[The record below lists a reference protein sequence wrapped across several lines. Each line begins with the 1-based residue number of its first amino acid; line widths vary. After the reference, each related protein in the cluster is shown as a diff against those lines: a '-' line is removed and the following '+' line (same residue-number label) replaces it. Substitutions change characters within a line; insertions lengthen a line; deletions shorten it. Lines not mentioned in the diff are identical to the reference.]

1 MKTATKREI
10 QTFFLITISLGI
22 LTTYLKYRAYVTP
35 GSASLIV
42 ILAHMWGPG
51 IAAIA
56 TRLIH
61 RRTLRGMG
69 WSPGKLGYLLAAYC
83 VPLILAFVAYGAV
96 WVTGM
101 GGVNVS
107 RLTSLIIRDAPFV
120 QDFPVV
126 VMLVMLAVYGL
137 FKNLLT
143 ATGEEIGWTGFL
155 TPALLEITTPA
166 RCSLAVGLIWAVWH
180 YPLILSA
187 GYNVGT
193 SLWFAIP
200 FFTIMVVGFSFV
212 RTWLWIGSG
221 SLWTGAI
228 LHAAHNLFIQVF
240 FDTVTVDFGTTKLYT
255 TEFGGGMAMVYAA
268 VAVLVFLDFRKQTR
282 RSPSGKAFGVSK

>member
-1 MKTATKREI
+1 M
-10 QTFFLITISLGI
+10 
-22 LTTYLKYRAYVTP
+22 TP
-35 GSASLIV
+35 GSASFIV
-42 ILAHMWGPG
+42 VVAHMWGPG
-51 IAAIA
+51 LAAIA

-61 RRTLRGMG
+61 RRNLRGMG
-69 WSPGKLGYLLAAYC
+69 WSPGKLKYLLAAYC

-96 WVTGM
+96 WVTGI

-107 RLTSLIIRDAPFV
+107 LLTLTIVRGAPFV

-137 FKNLLT
+137 FRNLLT

-155 TPALLEITTPA
+155 TPAFLEITTPA
-166 RCSLAVGLIWAVWH
+166 KSSLAVGLIWAVWH
-180 YPLILSA
+180 YPLILFA

-240 FDTVTVDFGTTKLYT
+240 FDTVTVDFGKTKLFT
-255 TEFGGGMAMVYAA
+255 TEFGGGTAMVYAA
-268 VAVLVFLDFRKQTR
+268 VAVIVFFNFRKQQGNRPLTR
-282 RSPSGKAFGVSK
+282 ISA